1 MTDTPDTPRAE
12 PDPRW
17 RVGAAVV
24 VLVGLVF
31 LGLLTRAAFE
41 EGRQLAREE
50 RALTAQ
56 WGTAPDAAAEKRLHE
71 ARIARVRDALAGEL
85 AGPFGGSGLDPA
97 AAAAVVGPKALPA
110 AFPTKLDG
118 DQVAL
123 LVEEARREVRR
134 YVEAS
139 SLTAAS
145 KLQVGEAAEEAV
157 ENRLTRHPLL
167 QAAEVNLTG
176 WWALGVL
183 VILVMAW
190 LLGWAIRGTPLGAL
204 TTRENRLSLSRLQ
217 LLVWTPIVLSAFMV
231 GAGFLMG
238 VDRTR
243 PPLPE
248 YGWQIWALLGISLST
263 TAASAGLNQTK
274 REQPAAEAPNSAHGL
289 LAFNTTADGPSVL
302 DLFTGDEVGN
312 EGQLDVSRFQ
322 QFLITALLFFLFV
335 GLLVGQWWS
344 VTPAPW
350 GEWAKNEAIPHL
362 SETFIALL
370 GISHAGYLAFKAV
383 PKTETAQQA
392 MRLATFRGR

>member
-1 MTDTPDTPRAE
+1 
-12 PDPRW
+12 
-17 RVGAAVV
+17 
-24 VLVGLVF
+24 
-31 LGLLTRAAFE
+31 
-41 EGRQLAREE
+41 
-50 RALTAQ
+50 
-56 WGTAPDAAAEKRLHE
+56 
-71 ARIARVRDALAGEL
+71 
-85 AGPFGGSGLDPA
+85 
-97 AAAAVVGPKALPA
+97 
-110 AFPTKLDG
+110 
-118 DQVAL
+118 
-123 LVEEARREVRR
+123 
-134 YVEAS
+134 
-139 SLTAAS
+139 
-145 KLQVGEAAEEAV
+145 
-157 ENRLTRHPLL
+157 
-167 QAAEVNLTG
+167 
-176 WWALGVL
+176 LGVL
-183 VILVMAW
+183 VILAMAW

-322 QFLITALLFFLFV
+322 QFLITALLFFIFV

-350 GEWAKNEAIPHL
+350 GDWAKNEAIPHL

-392 MRLATFRGR
+392 MRLAAFRGR